1 MRVDDQARKSVVFV
15 GARHGDRFTPLGTGF
30 LASVRY
36 QTVPLIPLIFVV
48 TADHVVEQI
57 AGDNIAVRL
66 NRKSGDVFTVTL
78 EKKNKLTALDK
89 DADLAIFFLPTP
101 IPDDCD
107 HTSVLLDRSEFK
119 AILDE
124 IWAPGLGDEIVT
136 AGLYTSHH
144 GVTKNVPVVRIGH
157 IAMLP
162 DKDDPVLTQRGC
174 FLPAY
179 LVEVKSIAGLS
190 GSPVSIN
197 LPLMRLVGGKP
208 EFRDGSSL
216 ICIGMMLGYHLV
228 ASAEDQIVVPKMQ
241 GEEPQ
246 SEYSLDER
254 NTGFAVVVPI
264 EKLFDVMEASDTRK
278 IMDAEIRRRRQS
290 DGA

>member
-15 GARHGDRFTPLGTGF
+15 GARDGNRFTLLGTGF

-66 NRKSGDVFTVTL
+66 NRKSGDVF
-78 EKKNKLTALDK
+78 
-89 DADLAIFFLPTP
+89 
-101 IPDDCD
+101 PDDCD

-216 ICIGMMLGYHLV
+216 ICIGIMLGYHLV
-228 ASAEDQIVVPKMQ
+228 ASAKDQIVVPKMQ